1 MAEDKDKPKGLTI
14 EQLRTL
20 KNYENISDE
29 QAQETIYAIKNLAA
43 LFYEHLK
50 KKKLETEVKGDEIR
64 NEEGEQIVSVEK
76 KSQKKELRKVNNK
89 ERRKVNDN
97 DDSRT

>member
-29 QAQETIYAIKNLAA
+29 QAQETVFAIKNLAA

-50 KKKLETEVKGDEIR
+50 KKKIEKEAKCDEIR
-64 NEEGEQIVSVEK
+64 NEQQQQIVSVENKSSKKRIK
-76 KSQKKELRKVNNK
+76 KSKQ
-89 ERRKVNDN
+89 
-97 DDSRT
+97 

>member
-29 QAQETIYAIKNLAA
+29 QAQETVFAIKNLAA

-50 KKKLETEVKGDEIR
+50 KKKLETEVKSDEIKI
-64 NEEGEQIVSVEK
+64 EEEQKTVSAENKRAKKQTK
-76 KSQKKELRKVNNK
+76 KSKQ
-89 ERRKVNDN
+89 
-97 DDSRT
+97 

>member
-1 MAEDKDKPKGLTI
+1 MTEDKDKPKGLTI

-29 QAQETIYAIKNLAA
+29 QAQETVFAIKNLAA

-50 KKKLETEVKGDEIR
+50 KKKNEKETKDNEIKKDEEQQKVSEENKSVKKGI
-64 NEEGEQIVSVEK
+64 K
-76 KSQKKELRKVNNK
+76 KNK
-89 ERRKVNDN
+89 
-97 DDSRT
+97 

>member
-29 QAQETIYAIKNLAA
+29 QAQETVFAIKNLAA

-50 KKKLETEVKGDEIR
+50 KKKLETEVKSAEIKI
-64 NEEGEQIVSVEK
+64 EEEQQIISVENKSAKKVTK
-76 KSQKKELRKVNNK
+76 KSKQ
-89 ERRKVNDN
+89 
-97 DDSRT
+97 

>member
-29 QAQETIYAIKNLAA
+29 QAQETVFAIKNLAA

-50 KKKLETEVKGDEIR
+50 KKKIEKESKDDEII
-64 NEEGEQIVSVEK
+64 NEQQQVINVENKSAKKGTK
-76 KSQKKELRKVNNK
+76 KSK
-89 ERRKVNDN
+89 
-97 DDSRT
+97 